1 MEGHGGSI
9 NFYMF
14 DSEDN
19 YLEHFPI
26 PAAGASANRTEYR
39 NISRQGAKA
48 LRVLGKRHT
57 LINDSHL

>member
-39 NISRQGAKA
+39 NISRQGAKGI
-48 LRVLGKRHT
+48 GKKAHS
-57 LINDSHL
+57 DK